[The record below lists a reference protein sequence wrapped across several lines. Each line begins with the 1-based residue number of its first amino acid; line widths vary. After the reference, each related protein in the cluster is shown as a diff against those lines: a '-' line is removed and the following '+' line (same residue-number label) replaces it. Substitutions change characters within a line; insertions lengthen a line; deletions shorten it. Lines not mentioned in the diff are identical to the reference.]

1 MGNRD
6 QTSRLVIVVAA
17 LLFGTALIIWRL
29 AWIQFGLHDDYAQ
42 SADEYLHGWVEDVPA
57 RGYIYDNSGTVVL
70 AAPGSDYELGLDI
83 PLTFYRYEDG
93 TTEQVKIDDILY
105 EVSRI
110 IGVPFKDLQNKVDE
124 DKPYAHLSNRI
135 TPQQAEEIKAL
146 GFPGL
151 AYHPI
156 PTRLYPQKNLLCH
169 AIGYVDGDGTGG
181 MGLEGNYQREL
192 TGDAMA
198 EPVINLPSAPLSFAS
213 ATPSFDLVL
222 TIDRNVQATVER
234 HLQQA
239 IATYGAEGGTIIA
252 MNPQTGA
259 ILAMAS
265 TPCFDPKEYGSVE
278 EIGILANP
286 AISRLYEPGSVM
298 KLITIAA
305 AIDSGAVGTESIY
318 SDSGVRVTGGIAI
331 RNADEVAYGPINMA
345 QTLEY
350 SVNTATAWAA
360 ETMGA
365 DTFYA
370 YLDRFG
376 FGRVTEVD
384 LAHEGRGIV
393 AKPGMENWSP
403 AALATNAFGQ
413 GFATTPLQM
422 LVSIAAIAN
431 EGKMMRPYLVQE
443 MRRGDEVIV
452 TQPQELGLTVSAE
465 TARLINSWAI
475 KSGHYAEM
483 EEYTVAGK
491 TGTAQIPVSQ
501 GDGVG
506 FYHQDDVIASFVG
519 WLPADD
525 PQLAMIVKLD
535 KITTVEWGSE
545 SAAPAFAALAKELV
559 ILLDIPPDSVRL
571 ATTP

>member
-29 AWIQFGLHDDYAQ
+29 AWIQFGLYEDYSQKADDYI
-42 SADEYLHGWVEDVPA
+42 SGWVSEVPT
-57 RGYIYDNSGTVVL
+57 RGYIYDSSGNVVL

-83 PLTFYRYEDG
+83 PLTFERLDDG
-93 TTEQVKIDDILY
+93 STEWVEIDKILY
-105 EVSRI
+105 GVLEVL
-110 IGVPFKDLQNKVDE
+110 GVPYATLKERIVEGQ
-124 DKPYAHLSNRI
+124 PYAHLSNRI
-135 TPQQAEEIKAL
+135 TPQEAEEIKAL

-151 AYHPI
+151 AYQPI

-169 AIGYVDGDGTGG
+169 ALGYVDSDGTGG

-192 TGDAMA
+192 TGNAVA
-198 EPVINLPSAPLSFAS
+198 EAVVNLPNEPLSFAS
-213 ATPSFDLVL
+213 ATPSYDLVL

-239 IATYGAEGGTIIA
+239 IATYGAESGTIIA
-252 MNPQTGA
+252 MNPKTGA

-265 TPCFDPKEYGSVE
+265 TPCFDPKEYGSVDDVS
-278 EIGILANP
+278 ILANP
-286 AISRLYEPGSVM
+286 ATSRLYEPGSVM
-298 KLITIAA
+298 KLITVAA
-305 AIDSGAVGTESIY
+305 AIDSGAVGAESIY
-318 SDSGVRVTGGIAI
+318 ADSGLRITGGIPI
-331 RNADEVAYGPINMA
+331 RNADSAAYGPINMA

-370 YLDRFG
+370 YMDRFG
-376 FGRVTEVD
+376 FGRATEVD
-384 LAHEGRGIV
+384 LAHEVRGIV
-393 AKPGMENWSP
+393 ARPGMDNWSP
-403 AALATNAFGQ
+403 ASLATNAFGQ

-422 LVSIAAIAN
+422 LTSIAAIAN

-443 MRRGDEVIV
+443 MRSEDQVIV
-452 TQPQELGLTVSAE
+452 TQPQHQLTISAE

-475 KSGHYAEM
+475 KSGHYAEL
-483 EEYTVAGK
+483 EGYTIAGK
-491 TGTAQIPVSQ
+491 TGTAQIAINQ

-506 FYHQDDVIASFVG
+506 FYHPDDVIASFVG

-545 SAAPAFAALAKELV
+545 SAAPAFAELAKDLV

-571 ATTP
+571 ANTSP

>member
-1 MGNRD
+1 MVNRD
-6 QTSRLVIVVAA
+6 QTSRLVIVVI
-17 LLFGTALIIWRL
+17 LLLLGTTLIVWRL
-29 AWIQFGLHDDYAQ
+29 AWIQFALHDEYTQNAQ
-42 SADEYLHGWVEDVPA
+42 DYLHSSVSDVPT

-83 PLTFYRYEDG
+83 PLTFYRLEDG
-93 TTEQVKIDDILY
+93 TTKSVKIDDILY
-105 EVSRI
+105 EVARI
-110 IGVPFKDLQNKVDE
+110 IGVPFTELQARVDE
-124 DKPYAHLSNRI
+124 DRPYAHLSNRI
-135 TPQQAEEIKAL
+135 TPQQAEAIKAL

-169 AIGYVDGDGTGG
+169 VVGYVDGDGTGG

-192 TGDAMA
+192 TGDAVSD
-198 EPVINLPSAPLSFAS
+198 PVVNLPSAPLSFAS
-213 ATPSFDLVL
+213 AIPSYDLVL
-222 TIDRNVQATVER
+222 TVDRNVQATVER
-234 HLQQA
+234 HLQRA
-239 IATYGAEGGTIIA
+239 IATYGAESGTIIA

-265 TPCFDPKEYGSVE
+265 TPCFDPKEYSTVDV
-278 EIGILANP
+278 GILPNP

-298 KLITIAA
+298 KLITVAA
-305 AIDSGAVGTESIY
+305 AIDSGAVGAESIY
-318 SDSGVRVTGGIAI
+318 SDSGVRVVGGIPI

-350 SVNTATAWAA
+350 SVNTATSWAA

-365 DTFYA
+365 DGFYA
-370 YLDRFG
+370 YMDRFG

-384 LAHEGRGIV
+384 LAHEARGII
-393 AKPGMENWSP
+393 AKPGSVNWTP
-403 AALATNAFGQ
+403 ASLATNAFGQ

-422 LVSIAAIAN
+422 LTSVAAIAN

-443 MRRGDEVIV
+443 MRRGDEVLV

-465 TARLINSWAI
+465 TARLVTSWAVNA
-475 KSGHYAEM
+475 GYYAEM
-483 EEYTVAGK
+483 EDYLVAGK
-491 TGTAQIPVSQ
+491 TGTAQIPVNQ

-506 FYHQDDVIASFVG
+506 FYHEDDVIASFIG
-519 WLPADD
+519 WLPADN

-545 SAAPAFAALAKELV
+545 SAAPAFAELAQELV

-571 ATTP
+571 ATAP

>member
-17 LLFGTALIIWRL
+17 LLLGTALIIWRL
-29 AWIQFGLHDDYAQ
+29 AWIQFALHDDYAE
-42 SADEYLHGWVEDVPA
+42 SAEEYLNGWVADVPA
-57 RGYIYDNSGTVVL
+57 RGYIYDNNGVVL

-83 PLTFYRYEDG
+83 PLTFYQYEDG
-93 TTEQVKIDDILY
+93 TSEYVDIDKILY
-105 EVSRI
+105 EVGRI
-110 IGVPFKDLQNKVDE
+110 IEVPFSNLKARVDE
-124 DKPYAHLSNRI
+124 EKPYAHLSNRI

-156 PTRLYPQKNLLCH
+156 PTRLYPQRNLLCH

-192 TGDAMA
+192 TGDAVAM
-198 EPVINLPSAPLSFAS
+198 EVIHLPSEPLTFAS
-213 ATPSFDLVL
+213 ATPSFDLLL
-222 TIDRNVQATVER
+222 TVDRNVQATVER

-252 MNPQTGA
+252 MNPKTGA

-265 TPCFDPKEYGSVE
+265 TPCFDPKEYGSVDGE
-278 EIGILANP
+278 ILANP
-286 AISRLYEPGSVM
+286 ATSRLYEPGSVM

-305 AIDSGAVGTESIY
+305 AIDSGAVGAESTY
-318 SDSGVRVTGGIAI
+318 ADSGVRVTGGIPI
-331 RNADEVAYGPINMA
+331 RNADEGIYGIINMA

-350 SVNTATAWAA
+350 SVNTATSWAA

-365 DTFYA
+365 DAFYA
-370 YLDRFG
+370 YMDRFG
-376 FGRVTEVD
+376 FGRVTEID

-393 AKPGMENWSP
+393 AKPGNPNWSP

-422 LVSIAAIAN
+422 LVSSAAIAN
-431 EGKMMRPYLVQE
+431 NGVMMRPYLVQE

-452 TQPQELGLTVSAE
+452 TQPQELGLTISAE
-465 TARLINSWAI
+465 TARLVNSWAI
-475 KSGHYAEM
+475 QSGKYAEM
-483 EEYTVAGK
+483 EDYTIAGK
-491 TGTAQIPVSQ
+491 TGTAQIPVNQ

-506 FYHQDDVIASFVG
+506 FYHKDDVIASFVG

-535 KITTVEWGSE
+535 KITTVDWGSD
-545 SAAPAFAALAKELV
+545 SAAPAFAELAKELV
-559 ILLDIPPDSVRL
+559 VLLDIPPDSVRF
-571 ATTP
+571 ATAP